1 MTKQVPIYTN
11 RRGLIHTATF
21 AWLRFEKG
29 PRFRGHT
36 VIRHGIRANMT
47 TNPAIFPKPA
57 VDCGLFLRLH
67 GRMKTILPL
76 VLIALAPVLI
86 AQADDSL
93 ISTRIIAFKAIGG
106 NEHLVLKRYGPSGQ
120 TKGTAL
126 PCAVFFFGGGWN
138 GGNISHFAPQAEY
151 LAQRGM
157 VAICAQ
163 YRTRQSH
170 AVPPN
175 VCLVDAKSAI
185 RYVKSHAEDLGIDPH
200 RLAVGG
206 GSAGG
211 HLAAATTF
219 CEGFNTPGEDLKVS
233 TRANALLL
241 FNPVIDNSV
250 LGYGHDR
257 VEEYWEAFSPL
268 HNISS
273 PPPTLFLLGDSDRL
287 IPVGTG
293 HAFQKAIESAGGRCD
308 LHIFEDGE
316 HGFFNPGRKNPQGR
330 DYAAETFQ
338 IMDQFLVSLGY
349 LKPKK

>member
-1 MTKQVPIYTN
+1 MKAFLSLALVF
-11 RRGLIHTATF
+11 LAT
-21 AWLRFEKG
+21 
-29 PRFRGHT
+29 T
-36 VIRHGIRANMT
+36 
-47 TNPAIFPKPA
+47 
-57 VDCGLFLRLH
+57 
-67 GRMKTILPL
+67 LPT
-76 VLIALAPVLI
+76 
-86 AQADDSL
+86 QAADTL
-93 ISTRIIAFKAIGG
+93 ISTEIIAFKPIGG
-106 NEHLVLKRYGPSGQ
+106 NQSLVLKRYGPSGQ
-120 TKGTAL
+120 AGGTAL
-126 PCAVFFFGGGWN
+126 PCTVFFFGGGWN

-151 LAQRGM
+151 LARRGM
-157 VAICAQ
+157 VAICTQ

-185 RYVKSHAEDLGIDPH
+185 RYVKTNAEDLGIDPH

-219 CEGFNTPGEDLKVS
+219 CDGFNAPGEDLKIS

-250 LGYGHDR
+250 VGYGYER
-257 VEEYWEAFSPL
+257 ITEFWEAFSPL

-293 HAFQKAIESAGGRCD
+293 YAFQKEIEKAGGRCD
-308 LHIFEDGE
+308 LHIFEDGP
-316 HGFFNPGRKNPQGR
+316 HGFFNPGREGPNGR
-330 DYAAETFQ
+330 DYHAETLQ
-338 IMDQFLVSLGY
+338 IMDQFLVSLGF
-349 LKPKK
+349 LKPRK

>member
-1 MTKQVPIYTN
+1 MKAA
-11 RRGLIHTATF
+11 LS
-21 AWLRFEKG
+21 
-29 PRFRGHT
+29 
-36 VIRHGIRANMT
+36 
-47 TNPAIFPKPA
+47 
-57 VDCGLFLRLH
+57 LFLVYL
-67 GRMKTILPL
+67 GATLSTQASSPPL
-76 VLIALAPVLI
+76 INT
-86 AQADDSL
+86 D
-93 ISTRIIAFKAIGG
+93 IIAFKAITPG
-106 NEHLVLKRYGPSGQ
+106 ESLILKRYGPTGQESGA
-120 TKGTAL
+120 AL

-138 GGNISHFAPQAEY
+138 GGDIGHFAPQADY
-151 LAQRGM
+151 LARRGM

-185 RYVKSHAEDLGIDPH
+185 RYVKANAEDLGIDPH

-219 CEGFNTPGEDLKVS
+219 CDGFNAPGEDLKVS

-250 LGYGHDR
+250 VGYGYER
-257 VEEYWEAFSPL
+257 ISEFWEAFSPL
-268 HNISS
+268 HNIAS
-273 PPPTLFLLGDSDRL
+273 PPPTLFLLGDNDRL

-293 HAFQKAIESAGGRCD
+293 YAFKKEIEKAGGRCD

-316 HGFFNPGRKNPQGR
+316 HGFFNPGRKNPQGQE
-330 DYAAETFQ
+330 YVTETLQ
-338 IMDQFLVSLGY
+338 IMDQFLVSLGF